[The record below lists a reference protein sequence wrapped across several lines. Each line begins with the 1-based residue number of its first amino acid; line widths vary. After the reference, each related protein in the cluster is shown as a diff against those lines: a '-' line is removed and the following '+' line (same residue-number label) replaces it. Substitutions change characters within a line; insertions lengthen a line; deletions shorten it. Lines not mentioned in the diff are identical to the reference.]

1 MKSGDYVVIKSNVHD
16 SSMPD
21 DRRDGIVLEVFGPD
35 YKNPDQATVLFCNG
49 SILKFHKSQLSI
61 LKSKESFYL

>member
-1 MKSGDYVVIKSNVHD
+1 MKAGDYVIVKNNVHD
-16 SSMPD
+16 SSIPD

-49 SILKFHKSQLSI
+49 SMLKFHKSQLN
-61 LKSKESFYL
+61 LFKSTEQFYL